1 MPLLVRRYIQA
12 VTGITMIG
20 IGVAFNY
27 MANLG
32 LGPWGVL
39 HDGISKTID
48 ITYGQAGIMTSLIS
62 LLLWIPLKQK
72 PGIATI
78 FDAFWIGLT
87 ADFVINII
95 PDAPSLVIQIIYLIT
110 GITLIGLGTA
120 IYVGGDLGAGP
131 RDGIMVGLEK
141 LGLKIGTARTLLEF
155 VAFSIGFLLGGKIGI
170 ASIIIVLSIGRVL
183 QIFMPYFDLR
193 KKAYL
198 IFIYIFKQVKWY

>member
-1 MPLLVRRYIQA
+1 MPILVRRYFQA
-12 VTGITMIG
+12 FSGITMIG

-39 HDGISKTID
+39 HDGISKTIN
-48 ITYGQAGIMTSLIS
+48 ITYGQAGILTSLLA

-95 PDAPSLVIQIIYLIT
+95 PNAGSIYLQVT
-110 GITLIGLGTA
+110 
-120 IYVGGDLGAGP
+120 
-131 RDGIMVGLEK
+131 
-141 LGLKIGTARTLLEF
+141 
-155 VAFSIGFLLGGKIGI
+155 
-170 ASIIIVLSIGRVL
+170 
-183 QIFMPYFDLR
+183 
-193 KKAYL
+193 YL
-198 IFIYIFKQVKWY
+198 IN

>member
-1 MPLLVRRYIQA
+1 MALLVRRYIQA

-193 KKAYL
+193 K
-198 IFIYIFKQVKWY
+198 

>member
-1 MPLLVRRYIQA
+1 MLHYYMPILFRKYLQA

-27 MANLG
+27 MADLG

-48 ITYGQAGIMTSLIS
+48 ISYGQAGILTSFLS
-62 LLLWIPLKQK
+62 LLLWVPLKQK

-87 ADFVINII
+87 ADFFINII
-95 PDAPSLVIQIIYLIT
+95 PVAQTLLIQIIYLIT

-170 ASIIIVLSIGRVL
+170 ASLVIVLSIGRVL
-183 QIFMPYFDLR
+183 QVFMPYFDLR
-193 KKAYL
+193 K
-198 IFIYIFKQVKWY
+198 

>member
-1 MPLLVRRYIQA
+1 MPILVRRYFQA
-12 VTGITMIG
+12 FSGITMIG

-39 HDGISKTID
+39 HDGISKTIN
-48 ITYGQAGIMTSLIS
+48 ITYGQAGILTSLLA

-95 PDAPSLVIQIIYLIT
+95 PNAGLSLIHI
-110 GITLIGLGTA
+110 
-120 IYVGGDLGAGP
+120 
-131 RDGIMVGLEK
+131 
-141 LGLKIGTARTLLEF
+141 
-155 VAFSIGFLLGGKIGI
+155 
-170 ASIIIVLSIGRVL
+170 
-183 QIFMPYFDLR
+183 
-193 KKAYL
+193 
-198 IFIYIFKQVKWY
+198 

>member
-1 MPLLVRRYIQA
+1 MPLLVRRYIQT

-39 HDGISKTID
+39 HDGISKTIN
-48 ITYGQAGIMTSLIS
+48 ITYGQAGILTSLIS

-183 QIFMPYFDLR
+183 QVFMPYFDLR
-193 KKAYL
+193 K
-198 IFIYIFKQVKWY
+198 

>member
-1 MPLLVRRYIQA
+1 MLHCYMPLLIRRYIQA

-48 ITYGQAGIMTSLIS
+48 ITYGQAGILTSLIA

-87 ADFVINII
+87 ADFIINII
-95 PDAPSLVIQIIYLIT
+95 PNPQTLLTQIAYLIS

-131 RDGIMVGLEK
+131 RDGIMVGLER
-141 LGLKIGTARTLLEF
+141 LGLKIGNARTLLEF
-155 VAFSIGFLLGGKIGI
+155 VAFSIGFLLGGKIGF

-183 QIFMPYFDLR
+183 QVFMPFFDLR
-193 KKAYL
+193 K
-198 IFIYIFKQVKWY
+198 

>member
-39 HDGISKTID
+39 HDGISKTIN

-62 LLLWIPLKQK
+62 LLLWIPLKQI

-183 QIFMPYFDLR
+183 QVFMPYFDLR
-193 KKAYL
+193 K
-198 IFIYIFKQVKWY
+198 

>member
-1 MPLLVRRYIQA
+1 MPLLARRYIQA

-39 HDGISKTID
+39 HDGISKTIN

-155 VAFSIGFLLGGKIGI
+155 VAFSIGFFLGGKIGI

-183 QIFMPYFDLR
+183 QVFMPYFDLR
-193 KKAYL
+193 K
-198 IFIYIFKQVKWY
+198 

>member
-1 MPLLVRRYIQA
+1 MPLLLRKYLQA

-27 MANLG
+27 MADLG

-48 ITYGQAGIMTSLIS
+48 ISYGQAGILTSFLS

-87 ADFVINII
+87 ADFIINII
-95 PDAPSLVIQIIYLIT
+95 PVAQTLLIQIIYLIT
-110 GITLIGLGTA
+110 GILLIGLGTA

-141 LGLKIGTARTLLEF
+141 LGLKIGNARTLLEF
-155 VAFSIGFLLGGKIGI
+155 VAFSIGFLLGGKVGI
-170 ASIIIVLSIGRVL
+170 ASLVIVLSIGRVL
-183 QIFMPYFDLR
+183 QVFIPYFDLR
-193 KKAYL
+193 K
-198 IFIYIFKQVKWY
+198 

>member
-1 MPLLVRRYIQA
+1 MLHCYMPLLARRYVQA
-12 VTGITMIG
+12 VIGITMIG

-39 HDGISKTID
+39 HDGISKTIN
-48 ITYGQAGIMTSLIS
+48 ITYGQAGILTSLIS

-87 ADFVINII
+87 ADFIINII
-95 PDAPSLVIQIIYLIT
+95 PQAQTLIIQILYLIT

-141 LGLKIGTARTLLEF
+141 LGLKIGNARTLLEF
-155 VAFSIGFLLGGKIGI
+155 VAFSIGFVLGGKVGI

-183 QIFMPYFDLR
+183 QVFMPYFDLR
-193 KKAYL
+193 K
-198 IFIYIFKQVKWY
+198 

>member
-1 MPLLVRRYIQA
+1 MPLLARRYIQA

-20 IGVAFNY
+20 IGVALNY

-39 HDGISKTID
+39 HDGISKTIN
-48 ITYGQAGIMTSLIS
+48 ISYGQAGIMTSLIS

-183 QIFMPYFDLR
+183 QVFMPYFDLR
-193 KKAYL
+193 K
-198 IFIYIFKQVKWY
+198 

>member
-1 MPLLVRRYIQA
+1 MPLLVRRYIQT

-39 HDGISKTID
+39 HDGIAKTIN
-48 ITYGQAGIMTSLIS
+48 ITYGQAGILTSLIS

-72 PGIATI
+72 PGVATI

-95 PDAPSLVIQIIYLIT
+95 PDAKSLLIQIIYLII

-183 QIFMPYFDLR
+183 QVFMPYFDLR
-193 KKAYL
+193 K
-198 IFIYIFKQVKWY
+198 

>member
-1 MPLLVRRYIQA
+1 MLHCYMPLLARRYIQA
-12 VTGITMIG
+12 VIGITMIG

-27 MANLG
+27 KANLG

-39 HDGISKTID
+39 HDGISKTIN
-48 ITYGQAGIMTSLIS
+48 ITYGQAGILTSLIS

-87 ADFVINII
+87 ADFIINII
-95 PDAPSLVIQIIYLIT
+95 PQAQTLIIQILYLIT

-141 LGLKIGTARTLLEF
+141 LGLKIGNARTLLEF
-155 VAFSIGFLLGGKIGI
+155 VAFSIGFLLGGKVGI

-183 QIFMPYFDLR
+183 QVFMPYFDLR
-193 KKAYL
+193 K
-198 IFIYIFKQVKWY
+198 

>member
-1 MPLLVRRYIQA
+1 MPLLARRYIQA

-39 HDGISKTID
+39 HDGISKTIN
-48 ITYGQAGIMTSLIS
+48 ITYGQAGILTSLIS
-62 LLLWIPLKQK
+62 LLLWIPLNQK

-87 ADFVINII
+87 ADFIINII
-95 PDAPSLVIQIIYLIT
+95 PNANTLLLQIIYLVT

-155 VAFSIGFLLGGKIGI
+155 IAFSIGFLLGGKIGI

-183 QIFMPYFDLR
+183 QVFMPYFDLR
-193 KKAYL
+193 K
-198 IFIYIFKQVKWY
+198 

>member
-1 MPLLVRRYIQA
+1 MPLLARRYIQA

-95 PDAPSLVIQIIYLIT
+95 PDAQSLLNQIIYLIT

-155 VAFSIGFLLGGKIGI
+155 VAFSIGFLLGGKIGV

-193 KKAYL
+193 K
-198 IFIYIFKQVKWY
+198 

>member
-39 HDGISKTID
+39 HDGISKTIN

-62 LLLWIPLKQK
+62 LLLGIPLKQK

-155 VAFSIGFLLGGKIGI
+155 IAFSIGFLLGGKIGI

-183 QIFMPYFDLR
+183 QVFMPYFDLR
-193 KKAYL
+193 K
-198 IFIYIFKQVKWY
+198 

>member
-1 MPLLVRRYIQA
+1 MPLLARRYIQA

-39 HDGISKTID
+39 HDGISKTIN

-95 PDAPSLVIQIIYLIT
+95 PDAESLLFQTIYLIT

-183 QIFMPYFDLR
+183 QVFMPYFDLR
-193 KKAYL
+193 K
-198 IFIYIFKQVKWY
+198 

>member
-1 MPLLVRRYIQA
+1 MPLLVRRYFQA
-12 VTGITMIG
+12 FSGITMIG

-39 HDGISKTID
+39 HDGISKTIN
-48 ITYGQAGIMTSLIS
+48 ITYGQAGILTSLLA

-95 PDAPSLVIQIIYLIT
+95 PITGNIYVQITYLIT
-110 GITLIGLGTA
+110 GITLIGAGTA

-131 RDGIMVGLEK
+131 RDGIMVGLEQ
-141 LGLKIGTARTLLEF
+141 LGFKIGNARTLLELF
-155 VAFSIGFLLGGKIGI
+155 AFSIGFLLGGKIGI
-170 ASIIIVLSIGRVL
+170 ASVVIVLSIGRVL
-183 QIFMPYFDLR
+183 QFFMPYFDIR
-193 KKAYL
+193 SES
-198 IFIYIFKQVKWY
+198 

>member
-39 HDGISKTID
+39 HDGISKTIS

-183 QIFMPYFDLR
+183 QVFMPYFDLR
-193 KKAYL
+193 K
-198 IFIYIFKQVKWY
+198 

>member
-32 LGPWGVL
+32 LSPWGVL
-39 HDGISKTID
+39 HDGISKTIN

-183 QIFMPYFDLR
+183 QVFIPYFDLR
-193 KKAYL
+193 K
-198 IFIYIFKQVKWY
+198 

>member
-1 MPLLVRRYIQA
+1 MPILVRRYFQA
-12 VTGITMIG
+12 FSGITMIG

-39 HDGISKTID
+39 HDGISKTIN
-48 ITYGQAGIMTSLIS
+48 ITYGQAGILTSLLA

-95 PDAPSLVIQIIYLIT
+95 PIAGSIYLQITYLIT
-110 GITLIGLGTA
+110 GITLIGAGTA

-131 RDGIMVGLEK
+131 RDGIMVGLEQ
-141 LGLKIGTARTLLEF
+141 LGFKIGNARTLLELF
-155 VAFSIGFLLGGKIGI
+155 AFSIGFLLGGKIGI
-170 ASIIIVLSIGRVL
+170 ASVVIVLSIGRVL
-183 QIFMPYFDLR
+183 QFFMPYFDIR
-193 KKAYL
+193 SES
-198 IFIYIFKQVKWY
+198 

>member
-1 MPLLVRRYIQA
+1 MLDWYMPLLARRYIQA

-39 HDGISKTID
+39 HDGISKTIS
-48 ITYGQAGIMTSLIS
+48 ISYGQAGILTSLIS

-87 ADFVINII
+87 ADFIINII
-95 PDAPSLVIQIIYLIT
+95 PVAQSLLIQIIYLIT

-183 QIFMPYFDLR
+183 QVFMPYFDLR
-193 KKAYL
+193 K
-198 IFIYIFKQVKWY
+198 

>member
-1 MPLLVRRYIQA
+1 MPILVRRYFQA
-12 VTGITMIG
+12 FSGITMIG

-39 HDGISKTID
+39 HDGISKTIN
-48 ITYGQAGIMTSLIS
+48 ITYGQAGILTSLLA

-95 PDAPSLVIQIIYLIT
+95 PIAGNIYVQITYLIT
-110 GITLIGLGTA
+110 GITLIGAGTA

-131 RDGIMVGLEK
+131 RDGIMVGLEQ
-141 LGLKIGTARTLLEF
+141 LGFKIGNARTLLELF
-155 VAFSIGFLLGGKIGI
+155 AFSIGFLLGGKIGI
-170 ASIIIVLSIGRVL
+170 ASVVIVLSIGRVL
-183 QIFMPYFDLR
+183 QFFMPYFDIR
-193 KKAYL
+193 SDS
-198 IFIYIFKQVKWY
+198 

>member
-39 HDGISKTID
+39 HDGISKTIN

-110 GITLIGLGTA
+110 GITFIGLGTA

-183 QIFMPYFDLR
+183 QVFMPYFDLR
-193 KKAYL
+193 K
-198 IFIYIFKQVKWY
+198 

>member
-1 MPLLVRRYIQA
+1 MPLLARRYIQA
-12 VTGITMIG
+12 VIGITMIG

-183 QIFMPYFDLR
+183 QVFMPYFDLR
-193 KKAYL
+193 K
-198 IFIYIFKQVKWY
+198 

>member
-1 MPLLVRRYIQA
+1 MPLLARRYIQA

-39 HDGISKTID
+39 HDGISKTIS
-48 ITYGQAGIMTSLIS
+48 ISYGQAGILTSLIS

-87 ADFVINII
+87 ADFIINII
-95 PDAPSLVIQIIYLIT
+95 PVAQSLLIQIIYLIT

-155 VAFSIGFLLGGKIGI
+155 VAFSIGFLMGGKIGI

-183 QIFMPYFDLR
+183 QVFMPYFDLR
-193 KKAYL
+193 K
-198 IFIYIFKQVKWY
+198 

>member
-1 MPLLVRRYIQA
+1 MPLLVRRYFQA
-12 VTGITMIG
+12 FSGITMIG

-39 HDGISKTID
+39 HDGISKTIN
-48 ITYGQAGIMTSLIS
+48 ITYGQAGILTSLLA

-95 PDAPSLVIQIIYLIT
+95 PNAGSNYLQVPYLIT
-110 GITLIGLGTA
+110 GHNLNRCWHCNLCW
-120 IYVGGDLGAGP
+120 
-131 RDGIMVGLEK
+131 R
-141 LGLKIGTARTLLEF
+141 R
-155 VAFSIGFLLGGKIGI
+155 
-170 ASIIIVLSIGRVL
+170 
-183 QIFMPYFDLR
+183 LR
-193 KKAYL
+193 CRP
-198 IFIYIFKQVKWY
+198 

>member
-1 MPLLVRRYIQA
+1 MPLLARRYIQA

-39 HDGISKTID
+39 HDGISKTIS
-48 ITYGQAGIMTSLIS
+48 ITYGQAGILTSLIS

-87 ADFVINII
+87 ADFFIYII
-95 PDAPSLVIQIIYLIT
+95 PDAQSLLIQIIYLIT

-183 QIFMPYFDLR
+183 QVFMPYFDLR
-193 KKAYL
+193 K
-198 IFIYIFKQVKWY
+198 

>member
-39 HDGISKTID
+39 HDGISKTIN

-72 PGIATI
+72 HGIATI

-183 QIFMPYFDLR
+183 QVFMPYFDLR
-193 KKAYL
+193 K
-198 IFIYIFKQVKWY
+198 

>member
-1 MPLLVRRYIQA
+1 MPLLVRRYIQT

-39 HDGISKTID
+39 HDGISKTIN
-48 ITYGQAGIMTSLIS
+48 ITYGQAGILTSLIS

-95 PDAPSLVIQIIYLIT
+95 PDAKSLLIQIIYLII

-183 QIFMPYFDLR
+183 QVFMPYFDLR
-193 KKAYL
+193 K
-198 IFIYIFKQVKWY
+198 